1 MAERFAPDAR
11 SGARRPQGSAD
22 RAGTPGAGRRF
33 SCMDIKDIIA
43 PKAPDEQGRAPGLYD
58 EQLQRQQQEKALFCA
73 QVTEAEQSLFLAAP
87 ASASMMN
94 RLRRALHLG

>member
-1 MAERFAPDAR
+1 
-11 SGARRPQGSAD
+11 
-22 RAGTPGAGRRF
+22 
-33 SCMDIKDIIA
+33 MDIKDIVA

-73 QVTEAEQSLFLAAP
+73 QVTEAEQRLFLAAP
-87 ASASMMN
+87 ASASVMG